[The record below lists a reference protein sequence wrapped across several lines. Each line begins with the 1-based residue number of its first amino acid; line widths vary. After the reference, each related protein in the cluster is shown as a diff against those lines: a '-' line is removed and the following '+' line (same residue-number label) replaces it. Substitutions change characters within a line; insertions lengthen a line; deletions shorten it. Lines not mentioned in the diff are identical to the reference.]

1 MFRSTGLIN
10 LRSILADRIAR
21 GLVAIFAVTL
31 LQGIFTGPEVVFAD
45 ESPAIEIS
53 APTITTTF
61 GEAASGVISAQGGT
75 PGYTFGYTGSVPGV
89 TFAYIDSTSVGVAAS
104 DGPIGV
110 KSAEA
115 ITAHRSS
122 SLRFISCWLKDL
134 FICKP

>member
-61 GEAASGVISAQGGT
+61 GEEASGVISAVGGT
-75 PGYTFGYTGSVPGV
+75 PGYTFGYTGSVP
-89 TFAYIDSTSVGVAAS
+89 
-104 DGPIGV
+104 
-110 KSAEA
+110 
-115 ITAHRSS
+115 
-122 SLRFISCWLKDL
+122 
-134 FICKP
+134 